1 MQGTIQ
7 WRNMKYIW
15 HIWLA
20 LAFLVS
26 FALTATS
33 EVNIDY
39 SHNVK
44 GTGTVMTDYQMGD
57 KQGTE
62 ASGKV
67 RGTGDVM
74 DKYLFQASNSS
85 ANVTIENEF
94 VMFKKPANTDRLT
107 IDSFPQM
114 SDIPDFRLTGAV
126 WAGNISLP
134 VPGSDRLRSMQ
145 TAGLEELD
153 FMAVGNTT
161 NVTSPS
167 APEINES
174 LIFGGGQG
182 SDRQLD
188 QLNMSQSL

>member
-1 MQGTIQ
+1 
-7 WRNMKYIW
+7 MKYIW

-26 FALTATS
+26 FALTAAS

-114 SDIPDFRLTGAV
+114 SDIPDFRLTGAA

-145 TAGLEELD
+145 TEGLEELD